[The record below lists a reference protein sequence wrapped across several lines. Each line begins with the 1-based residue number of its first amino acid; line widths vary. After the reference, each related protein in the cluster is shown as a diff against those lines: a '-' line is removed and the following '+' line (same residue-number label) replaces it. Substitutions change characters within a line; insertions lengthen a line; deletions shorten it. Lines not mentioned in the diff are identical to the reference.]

1 MSDISR
7 RGFVGASLAPV
18 VYGGAA
24 QAARVAASDKVRIG
38 LVGCGGISRADANAF
53 LVHPECE
60 IVSICDVDDAML
72 ARTLTRLGEMKRL
85 KPDTAKDYRRV
96 VERKDVDVVLVC
108 TPDHWHA
115 LPAMEAMRAGKDVYV
130 EKPLATS
137 VMESKAVRDAARET
151 KRIVQMGTH
160 WRSGEHYGEAVEM
173 VRSGKIGKVRQVRC
187 FAYLDWVTDCGAPAD
202 GPVPAGVDY
211 EMWLGPAPKRPF
223 NANRFHFNFRWFWDY
238 GGGLM
243 TDWGVHLINIAL
255 WAMGPEWPKSVI
267 SSGGKYVLQDN
278 TETPDTQI
286 TVYDFPSYTMIWE
299 HQVQCGLGPDRREHA
314 VVFTGSDATL
324 ILDTSGWEV
333 IAEPKK
339 RTSVVE
345 MKRRY
350 VVDEKVRAAH
360 ARNFLDC
367 VKSRQQPVENLEV
380 GHHVTA
386 VSQLGNVAL
395 RSKSRIE
402 WDAKAEK
409 VTGNEEANRLLFRP
423 YRAPWKLG

>member
-1 MSDISR
+1 
-7 RGFVGASLAPV
+7 
-18 VYGGAA
+18 
-24 QAARVAASDKVRIG
+24 
-38 LVGCGGISRADANAF
+38 
-53 LVHPECE
+53 
-60 IVSICDVDDAML
+60 
-72 ARTLTRLGEMKRL
+72 
-85 KPDTAKDYRRV
+85 
-96 VERKDVDVVLVC
+96 
-108 TPDHWHA
+108 
-115 LPAMEAMRAGKDVYV
+115 
-130 EKPLATS
+130 
-137 VMESKAVRDAARET
+137 
-151 KRIVQMGTH
+151 MGTH
-160 WRSGEHYGEAVEM
+160 WRSGVHYGEAVEM

-187 FAYLDWVTDCGAPAD
+187 FAYLDWVTDSGAPAD

-211 EMWLGPAPKRPF
+211 EMWLGPAPRRPF

-299 HQVQCGLGPDRREHA
+299 HQVQCGLGPDRREHG

-324 ILDTSGWEV
+324 IVDTSGWEV

-350 VVDEKVRAAH
+350 VADERVRVAH

-402 WDAKAEK
+402 WDAAAEM
-409 VTGNEEANRLLFRP
+409 VVDNEEANRLLFRP

>member
-1 MSDISR
+1 MSGISR
-7 RGFVGASLAPV
+7 REFVGASLAPV
-18 VYGGAA
+18 VYGQAA
-24 QAARVAASDKVRIG
+24 DAARVAASDKIRIG
-38 LVGCGGISRADANAF
+38 LVGCGGISKADTNAF
-53 LVHPECE
+53 LAHPECE
-60 IVSICDVDDAML
+60 IVSICDVDDGMIAK
-72 ARTLTRLGEMKRL
+72 TLTRLGEIKRPR
-85 KPDTAKDYRRV
+85 PDAVKDYRRV

-115 LPAMEAMRAGKDVYV
+115 LPAIEAMRAGKDVYV

-137 VMESKAVRDAARET
+137 VLESKAVRDAARET

-160 WRSGEHYGEAVEM
+160 WRSGVHYGEAVDM

-223 NANRFHFNFRWFWDY
+223 NTNRFHFNFRWFWDY

-299 HQVQCGLGPDRREHA
+299 HQVQCGLGPDRREHG

-324 ILDTSGWEV
+324 IVDTSGWEV
-333 IAEPKK
+333 IAEPRK
-339 RTSVVE
+339 RTTVVE

-350 VVDEKVRAAH
+350 VADERVRAAH

-402 WDAKAEK
+402 WDAAAEK
-409 VTGNEEANRLLFRP
+409 VVGNAEANRLLFRP

>member
-1 MSDISR
+1 MSGISR

-18 VYGGAA
+18 VYGRADQAA
-24 QAARVAASDKVRIG
+24 QVAPSDKVRIG
-38 LVGCGGISRADANAF
+38 LVGCGGISKADSNAF
-53 LVHPECE
+53 LAHPECE

-72 ARTLTRLGEMKRL
+72 ARTLTRLGELNR
-85 KPDTAKDYRRV
+85 PRPGTAKDYRRI

-115 LPAMEAMRAGKDVYV
+115 LPAIEAMRAGKDVYV

-137 VMESKAVRDAARET
+137 VLESKAVRDEARET

-211 EMWLGPAPKRPF
+211 DMWLGPAPKRPF

-299 HQVQCGLGPDRREHA
+299 HQVQCGLGPDRREHG

-324 ILDTSGWEV
+324 VVDTSGWEV

-350 VVDEKVRAAH
+350 VADERVRVAH

-402 WDAKAEK
+402 WDAKAER
-409 VTGNEEANRLLFRP
+409 VAGNDEANRLLFRP
-423 YRAPWKLG
+423 YRAPWKLL